1 MSSVWPSDFSHLKII
16 KITPREKALFCKQLL
31 KASIR
36 LNRTN
41 IGKTTLTPDSSCP
54 VESLG
59 NLSNDS
65 VHIPPCE
72 IRRRGFVTLDVKNGF
87 CNL

>member
-1 MSSVWPSDFSHLKII
+1 MSSLWSSNFSHLKII

-41 IGKTTLTPDSSCP
+41 SGKKMLTLDSSCL

-65 VHIPPCE
+65 IHIPPCE
-72 IRRRGFVTLDVKNGF
+72 IRRIGFVTLDVKNGF